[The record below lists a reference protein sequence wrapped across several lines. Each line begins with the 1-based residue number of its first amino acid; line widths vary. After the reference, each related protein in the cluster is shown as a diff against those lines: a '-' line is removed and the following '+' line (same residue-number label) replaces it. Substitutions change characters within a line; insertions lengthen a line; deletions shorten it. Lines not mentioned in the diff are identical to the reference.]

1 MMKVI
6 ASVAVSTDGC
16 MDDCTPQR
24 LVLSCEEDWRAVHAL
39 RAACDAILVGAETVR
54 RDNPALMI
62 RDEALR
68 EQRRAA
74 GMSPDLVK
82 VVVTR
87 SGRLDAGLRFFTEG
101 DGVRKIVIAS
111 AEADREALRRLE
123 PVAQVIV
130 LPWVTARGILD
141 ALEAEGVRSVLVE
154 GGAQIMRMFLDE
166 DAVDRLRLAVAPMV
180 VGDEA
185 APHMPYFGGCFPFA
199 DRASERVERVGNMEV
214 HHYEVL
220 RRRLSDED
228 RRLIERAVLLGERS
242 EPCATAYRVG
252 CVLKTAD
259 GQLFEGYTHETDPK
273 NHAEEEAI
281 AKAEQAGV
289 SLVGA
294 TIYTSMEPC
303 STRASKP
310 VSCSE
315 WIIRHRMARV
325 VYAYAEP
332 ECFVR
337 CEGTQRLREA
347 GIEVTVAPEYAARV
361 IEVNAHIIG
370 KA

>member
-1 MMKVI
+1 MKVI
-6 ASVAVSTDGC
+6 ASVAVSRDGC

-24 LVLSCEEDWRAVHAL
+24 LVLSCEEDWQAVHEL

-62 RDEALR
+62 RDERLR
-68 EQRRAA
+68 AQRRAA

-101 DGVRKIVIAS
+101 EGVRKVVIAS
-111 AEADREALRRLE
+111 AEADPEALRRLVR
-123 PVAQVIV
+123 VARVMV

-141 ALEAEGVRSVLVE
+141 ALGTEGIRSVLVE
-154 GGAQIMRMFLDE
+154 GGAQIMRMFIE
-166 DAVDRLRLAVAPMV
+166 QDAVDRLRMAVAPIV
-180 VGDEA
+180 VGDGA
-185 APHMPYFGGCFPFA
+185 APRMPWFGERFPFA
-199 DRASERVERVGNMEV
+199 GRAEERVETVGNMEV
-214 HHYEVL
+214 HHYAIRHTLTGGE
-220 RRRLSDED
+220 RRH
-228 RRLIERAVLLGERS
+228 IERAVALGWRS
-242 EPCATAYRVG
+242 EPCPTAYRVG
-252 CVLKTAD
+252 CVLETAD
-259 GQLFEGYTHETDPK
+259 GRLFEGYTHETDPR

-281 AKAEQAGV
+281 AKAERAGAV
-289 SLVGA
+289 LAGA

-315 WIIRHRMARV
+315 LIIRHRMARV

-332 ECFVR
+332 DCFVR
-337 CEGTQRLREA
+337 CEGTQCLRQA
-347 GIEVTVAPEYAARV
+347 GIEVVVAPEYAARV
-361 IEVNAHIIG
+361 IETNAHIIG
-370 KA
+370 RA